1 MDPRGLQPSGGSQK
15 SRGEARDFR
24 YNVNPVKA
32 IRLAPSILNA
42 DYGCLKDE
50 IQRAEAGGADQI
62 HVDIMDAHFVP
73 NLSMGP
79 AVVESVRKLT
89 QLPLDLHLMV
99 MAPEK
104 LIKPFADAGADSITF
119 HAEAVAQDYA
129 LKLKERGYA
138 MQLVCKD
145 FYDRQRLN
153 DTIDRIRNKGKKV
166 AVAINPDTDAEV
178 VEFIDRVDMVLA
190 MTVWPGFGGQKFI
203 ESVVPKVARLRKMS
217 ATVDIEVDGGVDL
230 TNVEKAAAAGANV
243 LVAGT
248 SVFHSP
254 DVPGTVRVLR
264 EKAERAYGIRKD

>member
-1 MDPRGLQPSGGSQK
+1 MK
-15 SRGEARDFR
+15 SVR
-24 YNVNPVKA
+24 
-32 IRLAPSILNA
+32 IAPSLLAA

-50 IQRAEAGGADQI
+50 IQKVEAGGADMLHI
-62 HVDIMDAHFVP
+62 DVMDAHFVP
-73 NLSMGP
+73 NLAYGTD
-79 AVVESVRKLT
+79 AVARIRKLT
-89 QLPLDLHLMV
+89 TLPLDLHLMI
-99 MAPEK
+99 MEPE
-104 LIKPFADAGADSITF
+104 LYVERFADAGADSITF
-119 HAEAVAQDYA
+119 HAEAVANDYA
-129 LKLKERGYA
+129 RKYKERGWA

-145 FYDRQRLN
+145 FYDRRRL
-153 DTIDRIRNKGKKV
+153 DVTIDRIRAKGKKV
-166 AVAINPDTDAEV
+166 CVGINPDTEAEV

-203 ESVVPKVARLRKMS
+203 ESVIPKVAKLRKMS

-254 DVPGTVRVLR
+254 DVPGSVRALR

>member
-1 MDPRGLQPSGGSQK
+1 M
-15 SRGEARDFR
+15 
-24 YNVNPVKA
+24 NA

-89 QLPLDLHLMV
+89 RLPLDLHLMV

-119 HAEAVAQDYA
+119 HAEAVARDYA

-145 FYDRQRLN
+145 FYDRPRLEK
-153 DTIDRIRNKGKKV
+153 TIEEIRNRGKKV
-166 AVAINPDTDAEV
+166 AVALNPETDAEV
-178 VEFIDRVDMVLA
+178 VEFLDRVDMVLA
-190 MTVWPGFGGQKFI
+190 MTVWPGFGGQKFL
-203 ESVVPKVARLRKMS
+203 SPVLPKVAKVRKLS
-217 ATVDIEVDGGVDL
+217 PTVDIEVDGGVDL
-230 TNVEKAAAAGANV
+230 SNIDQAAAAGANV
-243 LVAGT
+243 FVAGT
-248 SVFHSP
+248 SVFHAP
-254 DVPGTVRVLR
+254 DPVAALKEMRK
-264 EKAERAYGIRKD
+264 KAERAYGV

>member
-1 MDPRGLQPSGGSQK
+1 
-15 SRGEARDFR
+15 
-24 YNVNPVKA
+24 VKA

-42 DYGCLKDE
+42 DYGCLKEE

-89 QLPLDLHLMV
+89 RLPLDLHLMV

-145 FYDRQRLN
+145 FYDRPRLEK
-153 DTIDRIRNKGKKV
+153 TIEEIRNRGKKV
-166 AVAINPDTDAEV
+166 AVALNPDTDAEV
-178 VEFIDRVDMVLA
+178 IEFLDRVDMVLA

-203 ESVVPKVARLRKMS
+203 EPVLPKVAKVRKLS
-217 ATVDIEVDGGVDL
+217 PTVDIEVDGGVDL
-230 TNVEKAAAAGANV
+230 SNIDKAAAAGANV
-243 LVAGT
+243 FVAGT
-248 SVFHSP
+248 SVFHAP
-254 DVPGTVRVLR
+254 DPVAALKEMRK
-264 EKAERAYGIRKD
+264 KAERSYGV